1 MSPSVVL
8 YEDNELLRHSI
19 KLLLQTS
26 GQFIVVGSFADCNN
40 VKQEM
45 AALKP
50 QVVVMDIDMPG
61 MTGTE
66 GVALIKEG
74 NPEILVVM
82 HTVFE
87 DDGRLFDALCAGAN
101 GYLLKKTSPE
111 KFLEYLCDVLEGGA
125 PMSPGIAR
133 KVMGVFSQK
142 NKTAPL
148 FNISTREIDILNLL
162 AKGYSYKQIASS
174 LAISI
179 NTVRKHCQHI
189 YDKLHVSCG
198 TEAVVKALKLKI
210 VDL

>member
-1 MSPSVVL
+1 MGASVVI

-19 KLLLQTS
+19 KLLLHA
-26 GQFIVVGSFADCNN
+26 GNQFSAIGSFADCNS
-40 VKQEM
+40 VKHQM
-45 AALKP
+45 TTLQPAL
-50 QVVVMDIDMPG
+50 VIMDIDMPG
-61 MTGTE
+61 MSGTE
-66 GVALIKEG
+66 GVALIKEV

-87 DDGRLFDALCAGAN
+87 DDDKLFDALCAGAN

-111 KFLEYLCDVLEGGA
+111 KFIEYLNEVLEGGA

-142 NKTAPL
+142 NKTTPL
-148 FNISTREIDILNLL
+148 FNISAREIDILNLL
-162 AKGYSYKQIASS
+162 AKGYSYKQIASE

-189 YDKLHVSCG
+189 YDKLHVNCG

-210 VDL
+210 VGG

>member
-1 MSPSVVL
+1 MAASVVI
-8 YEDNELLRHSI
+8 YDDNEFLRHSV
-19 KLLLQTS
+19 KLLFQTS
-26 GQFIVVGSFADCNN
+26 DEFNIIGSFADCNN
-40 VKQEM
+40 VKEQVTM
-45 AALKP
+45 LAP
-50 QVVVMDIDMPG
+50 QLVIMDIDMPG
-61 MTGTE
+61 MSGTD
-66 GVALIKEG
+66 GVAQIKEI
-74 NPEILVVM
+74 NPEILIVM

-87 DDGRLFDALCAGAN
+87 DDVKLFAALCAGAN

-111 KFLEYLCDVLEGGA
+111 KFIEYLHEVLEGGA

-142 NKTAPL
+142 NNTTPL
-148 FNISTREIDILNLL
+148 FNISTREIDILNHL
-162 AKGYSYKQIASS
+162 AKGYSYKQIASE
-174 LAISI
+174 LTISI

>member
-1 MSPSVVL
+1 MGASVVI
-8 YEDNELLRHSI
+8 YEDNEMLRHSI
-19 KLLLQTS
+19 QLLLQTS
-26 GQFIVVGSFADCNN
+26 DQFNTIGSFADCNK
-40 VKQEM
+40 VEQQM
-45 AALKP
+45 STLAP
-50 QVVVMDIDMPG
+50 QLVIMDIDMPG
-61 MTGTE
+61 LTGTE
-66 GVALIKEG
+66 GVALIKEI

-87 DDGRLFDALCAGAN
+87 DDVKLFDALCAGAN

-111 KFLEYLCDVLEGGA
+111 KFIEYLHEVLEGGA

-148 FNISTREIDILNLL
+148 FNISIREVDILNHL
-162 AKGYSYKQIASS
+162 AKGYSYKQIAAELS
-174 LAISI
+174 ISI

>member
-1 MSPSVVL
+1 MLSSVVL
-8 YEDNELLRHSI
+8 YEDNELLRHSV

-26 GQFIVVGSFADCNN
+26 GQFTVIGSFADCNS
-40 VKQEM
+40 VKEQM

-61 MTGTE
+61 MSGTD
-66 GVALIKEG
+66 GVVLIKES

-87 DDGRLFDALCAGAN
+87 DDGKLFDALCAGAN

-111 KFLEYLCDVLEGGA
+111 KFLEYLAEVLEGGA

-142 NKTAPL
+142 SKTTPL
-148 FNISTREIDILNLL
+148 FNISDREIDILNHL
-162 AKGYSYKQIASS
+162 AKGYSYKQIASA
-174 LAISI
+174 LNISI

-189 YDKLHVSCG
+189 YDKLHVTCG

-210 VDL
+210 VNL

>member
-1 MSPSVVL
+1 MGSSVVI
-8 YEDNELLRHSI
+8 YEDNDLLRHSI

-26 GQFIVVGSFADCNN
+26 QQFDIVGSFAHCNK
-40 VKQEM
+40 VKEQM
-45 AALKP
+45 ATLVP
-50 QVVVMDIDMPG
+50 QLVIMDIDMLG

-66 GVALIKEG
+66 GVAVIKEL

-87 DDGRLFDALCAGAN
+87 DDGKLFDALCAGAN

-111 KFLEYLCDVLEGGA
+111 KFIEYLHEVLEGGA

-148 FNISTREIDILNLL
+148 FNISSRETDILNHL
-162 AKGYSYKQIASS
+162 AKGYSYKQIASE
-174 LAISI
+174 LTISI